1 MKLNLI
7 YRSGFILLLTV
18 ILAGC
23 GTSPLTRNPDQA
35 EKYFPPTVIT
45 PNHTPLS
52 TYLATNTP
60 TPIATLEPEKA
71 AEQIHALLMDS
82 ADCAAP
88 CFWGIVPGETTALEA
103 KDFFHYN
110 GLETKVITFK
120 GQEYFDINYD
130 LKSGMSININLEIKN
145 DIVVTVN
152 IGISISSSINGTFQE
167 ITAYSPKTLVERYG
181 TPNYVGIAADWAPG
195 PLFSLIIYYDDMD
208 LIVEYW
214 GVNIIPAERGVS
226 QICPLTTKFDGV
238 SLWFGE
244 NPRHPP
250 QTISLEDVTSLTVD
264 EFARLMIGEP
274 EKACFLFNGN
284 AYKIER

>member
-7 YRSGFILLLTV
+7 YRSGFILILTV

-23 GTSPLTRNPDQA
+23 GTSPLTLNPDQT
-35 EKYFPPTVIT
+35 EKYFQPTVIT

-52 TYLATNTP
+52 TYLPTKTP
-60 TPIATLEPEKA
+60 TPIPTLDPEKA
-71 AEQIHALLMDS
+71 AEQIHALLMGS

-130 LKSGMSININLEIKN
+130 LKSGMLININLEIKN

-152 IGISISSSINGTFQE
+152 VGISIS
-167 ITAYSPKTLVERYG
+167 
-181 TPNYVGIAADWAPG
+181 
-195 PLFSLIIYYDDMD
+195 
-208 LIVEYW
+208 
-214 GVNIIPAERGVS
+214 
-226 QICPLTTKFDGV
+226 
-238 SLWFGE
+238 
-244 NPRHPP
+244 H
-250 QTISLEDVTSLTVD
+250 
-264 EFARLMIGEP
+264 RLMAHFR
-274 EKACFLFNGN
+274 K
-284 AYKIER
+284 